1 MAFARIFLSASS
13 AEFRSYRDALR
24 HDLDRPNVTV
34 KVQEDFI
41 AAGTPTLDKLDTYV
55 ANCDAVL
62 HLVGDMTGALAQPS
76 SLAVI
81 RERYP
86 DFAARVPA
94 LAAHLQADSPALSYT
109 QWEAWLA
116 IYHRKVL
123 VIATPTKRAKRD
135 KTFVADEAQRAAQ
148 QAHLDLLAKEERF
161 PEIRFANADR
171 LTIGVLSSTLHD
183 ILDKVGGAKKPVN
196 LPYASAGALF
206 RGRDDAL
213 AAVAA
218 RLTPGTAA
226 AHVLRGLGGVGKTR
240 LAIEHAWR
248 HATDY
253 DALLFATADS
263 DAALQRNLAALCA
276 GDCLNLPER
285 QANDETEQRDAAVV
299 WLREHARWLLILDNV
314 DSEDAARA
322 VEALLP
328 RLAGGHVLITSRLA
342 NWSASVTVQALDVLS
357 QDDAAAYLL
366 ARTQAMRRARAD
378 DAASARLLAEEL
390 GGLALALEQA
400 AAYINQR
407 RLELS
412 AYLAQW
418 RAQRDKILAWVDTRP
433 MQYPHSVAATWQT
446 SLDQLG
452 ASARC
457 LLQRLAWLATQ
468 PIPESLLATPVPGD
482 TPDDADAFDDLAELE
497 SFSLVSR
504 APDAPRFS
512 VHRLVQDVTR
522 GQLNDA
528 DALARLHDALYW
540 VGGAFVGDPGDSRN
554 WPVLDPLLPHALA
567 VAAHADSTELAL
579 ASAALMSN
587 TASLLQA
594 KALYADAAAQMTHA
608 LQIAEARDGPEQVL
622 VVNLLN
628 NLGSLLGRLRQPE
641 RGEQMLRRALAIETQ
656 QLGADHPKVAVKLSN
671 LAQLLKLDPAR
682 RAEAEALMRRV
693 LKIHEAT
700 LVPGEPAIATDLVNL
715 ADLLRAMGRAD
726 EAEPLLRRALAIDVA
741 YYGNSH
747 PEVAMDLA
755 NLGALLF
762 DAGRLDEAAA
772 CEEPALAINLVQL
785 GPDHPSSQQ
794 AGGRYVRTLQAMGRS
809 HAEIDA
815 IMKRLLRQISGNP

>member
-81 RERYP
+81 RARYP

-94 LAAHLQADSPALSYT
+94 LAAHLRADSPALSYT

-196 LPYASAGALF
+196 LPYASAGVLF

-213 AAVAA
+213 AAIAA
-218 RLTPGTAA
+218 RLTPGAAA

-276 GDCLNLPER
+276 GDCLNLPAR
-285 QANDETEQRDAAVV
+285 QANDETERRDAAVV

-357 QDDAAAYLL
+357 QDAAAAYLL
-366 ARTQAMRRARAD
+366 ARTQAMRRVRAD
-378 DAASARLLAEEL
+378 DAASARVLAEEL

-452 ASARC
+452 ASARR

-468 PIPESLLATPVPGD
+468 PIPESLLATPVRGD

-567 VAAHADSTELAL
+567 VAAHAESTELAL

-628 NLGSLLGRLRQPE
+628 NLGNLLGRLRQPE
-641 RGEQMLRRALAIETQ
+641 RAEQLLRRALAIETA

-682 RAEAEALMRRV
+682 RADAEVLMRHV
-693 LKIHEAT
+693 LQIHEAT

-715 ADLLRAMGRAD
+715 ADLLRSMGRAD

-762 DAGRLDEAAA
+762 DAGRLDKAAE

-785 GPDHPSSQQ
+785 GPDHPSSRQ

-809 HAEIDA
+809 RDEIDA
-815 IMKRLLRQISGNP
+815 IMNRLLRQISGNP

>member
-41 AAGTPTLDKLDTYV
+41 AAGTPTLDKLDAYV

-62 HLVGDMTGALAQPS
+62 HLVGDMTGALALPS

-94 LAAHLQADSPALSYT
+94 LAGRLQADSPALSYT

-123 VIATPTKRAKRD
+123 VIATPTQRAKRD

-148 QAHLDLLAKEERF
+148 QAHLALLAKEERF

-206 RGRDDAL
+206 KGRDDAL
-213 AAVAA
+213 AALAA
-218 RLTPGTAA
+218 
-226 AHVLRGLGGVGKTR
+226 R

-276 GDCLNLPER
+276 GDCLNLPAR

-328 RLAGGHVLITSRLA
+328 RLAGGHVLVTSRLA

-357 QDDAAAYLL
+357 LDDAAAYLL
-366 ARTQAMRRARAD
+366 ARTQPMRRVRAD

-407 RLELS
+407 RLALS

-452 ASARC
+452 PSARR

-522 GQLNDA
+522 GQLDDA

-540 VGGAFVGDPGDSRN
+540 VAGAFAGDPNDSRN

-567 VAAHADSTELAL
+567 VAAHAERTELAL
-579 ASAALMSN
+579 ACAALMSN
-587 TASLLQA
+587 TALLLQA
-594 KALYADAAAQMTHA
+594 KALYADAASMMTQA
-608 LQIAEARDGPEQVL
+608 LHIAEARDGPQQVL

-628 NLGSLLGRLRQPE
+628 NLGNLLGRLRQPE
-641 RGEQMLRRALAIETQ
+641 RAEQLLRRALAIEET

-682 RAEAEALMRRV
+682 RADAEALMRHV

-726 EAEPLLRRALAIDVA
+726 EAEPLLRRALDIDVA

-762 DAGRLDEAAA
+762 EAGRLHEAAE

-785 GPDHPSSQQ
+785 GSEHPSSQQ
-794 AGGRYVRTLQAMGRS
+794 AGQRYVRTLQAMGRS
-809 HAEIDA
+809 HDEIDA
-815 IMKRLLRQISGNP
+815 IINGLLRQLSGNP